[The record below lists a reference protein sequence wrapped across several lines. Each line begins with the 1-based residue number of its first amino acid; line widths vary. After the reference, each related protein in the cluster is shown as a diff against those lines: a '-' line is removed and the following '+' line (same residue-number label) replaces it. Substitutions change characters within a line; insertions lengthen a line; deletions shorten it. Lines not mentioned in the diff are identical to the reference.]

1 MAHRLAI
8 LILFLGGPL
17 FAERSQSQE
26 NTPVFAADIQPFLT
40 AKCGKCHSEKVRK
53 GGLDLSSLSGLLRG
67 GESDEA
73 LVADSLDDS
82 LLWVLVEA
90 GEMPPEGEP
99 QLNGDELALLHRW
112 VDFAA
117 RSNLP
122 RQQTKDHINQHDVLP
137 IFLLRCTT
145 CHGPRLQEGGLDLR
159 NRAAMLSG
167 GKSGPALIPGDPA
180 ASLILQRIESE
191 ACPPRELLL
200 KFFVRRPPSSEVD
213 VIRKWI
219 AADAPEVIDAADV
232 ATTEPDP
239 LVTDEDRK
247 HWAFQPPTV
256 KSGTH
261 TIDGFILDQLQ
272 QAGLT
277 FSPEADRDTLIRR
290 VYVDLTGIPPSLD
303 QWQSWRGSSDPHW
316 YAAMVDELLASPQ
329 YGERWGRYWLDLA
342 GYADSEGGIS
352 ADPLRTVAW
361 KYRDYVIAAFNSD
374 KPYDRFLLEQIAGDE
389 LIDVDKAAVV
399 TDEMVDNLIATG
411 FLRMGIDETGSRT
424 MNFVPERLKVI
435 SDAITVVSEGLMG
448 LTMECARCHSHKYD
462 PIPHRDYY
470 RFKAIFQGALDEH
483 DWSSFKTRS
492 LRIATSEHRQR
503 VAKVNPPLEA
513 EIKKLQ
519 SLQKQTTSEIQN
531 ELLRHHYPEQSE
543 ADNKETLV
551 ALKKADNNRTLTAKD
566 SGRAFAAC

>member
-1 MAHRLAI
+1 M
-8 LILFLGGPL
+8 
-17 FAERSQSQE
+17 
-26 NTPVFAADIQPFLT
+26 
-40 AKCGKCHSEKVRK
+40 
-53 GGLDLSSLSGLLRG
+53 
-67 GESDEA
+67 
-73 LVADSLDDS
+73 
-82 LLWVLVEA
+82 
-90 GEMPPEGEP
+90 
-99 QLNGDELALLHRW
+99 
-112 VDFAA
+112 
-117 RSNLP
+117 
-122 RQQTKDHINQHDVLP
+122 
-137 IFLLRCTT
+137 
-145 CHGPRLQEGGLDLR
+145 
-159 NRAAMLSG
+159 
-167 GKSGPALIPGDPA
+167 
-180 ASLILQRIESE
+180 
-191 ACPPRELLL
+191 
-200 KFFVRRPPSSEVD
+200 
-213 VIRKWI
+213 IRKWI
-219 AADAPEVIDAADV
+219 AADAPEVDDAPDV
-232 ATTEPDP
+232 ATTDPDP

-247 HWAFQPPTV
+247 HWAFQPPIV
-256 KSGTH
+256 KSGIN

-272 QAGLT
+272 EAGLT

-290 VYVDLTGIPPSLD
+290 VYVDLIGIPPSLD

-316 YAAMVDELLASPQ
+316 YAAMVDDLLASPQ
-329 YGERWGRYWLDLA
+329 YGQRWGRYWLDLA

-352 ADPLRTVAW
+352 ADPVRTVAW

-389 LIDVDKAAVV
+389 LIDVDRAAVV

-435 SDAITVVSEGLMG
+435 SDAITVVSGGLMG

-531 ELLRHHYPEQSE
+531 ELLRHHYPEQSQ

-551 ALKKADNNRTLTAKD
+551 ALKKADNNRTLPQKILVERLQRAELLAD
-566 SGRAFAAC
+566 SQQPESVLAARRRVDEIQRQIERVRREMAPPLAIRALWDLGRPSPTYILRRGEHNKPGPLVGPGVPVGPDRWTDAIQRPASFSRRHAQDRPSTGLRAMADPA